1 MLLFFATLW
10 SLVWVIF
17 VIRSHQFQ
25 RVRMDRVSYELFLL
39 MLHGRFVQAS
49 FGTKKIYKRI
59 SLTWDWKLYNLF
71 DHTEVTWIVLMYGK
85 KTPIFRF
92 DKSCWAIRTN
102 DVANFQA
109 PVFNVQK
116 SKVAF
121 PIGKIDL
128 FLLNSKRLRC
138 FLRSIDS
145 LTHLIML
152 WVDPNCWLNN
162 YI

>member
-1 MLLFFATLW
+1 MITGLGDFRYSIT
-10 SLVWVIF
+10 S
-17 VIRSHQFQ
+17 
-25 RVRMDRVSYELFLL
+25 VSACTHGSRIVYELLL

-49 FGTKKIYKRI
+49 IGTKKIYKRI
-59 SLTWDWKLYNLF
+59 SLTWDRKPYNLF
-71 DHTEVTWIVLMYGK
+71 DHTEVIWIDSMYIK
-85 KTPIFRF
+85 KNTIFRF

-102 DVANFQA
+102 DVAKFRA
-109 PVFNVQK
+109 PVFNAQK
-116 SKVAF
+116 SKVEF
-121 PIGKIDL
+121 PFGKIDL

-138 FLRSIDS
+138 FLRSINS